1 VYFQLRKLILWS
13 RKDAPPR
20 IVEFVPGVV
29 NVISGASKTG
39 KSAVIPIIDYCLCS
53 DKCAIPVGVIR
64 ENCSWFGIVI
74 DTVEGQKLL
83 ARREPGDQQKTGDMM
98 LLEAPEIAV
107 PARISEKTTNVD
119 VVKSMLNRLGGL
131 TALGFEP
138 GTENGF
144 KSRPGFRDLMAFT
157 FQPQNIVANPD
168 TLFFKADTTEHREK
182 LKTIFPYVLGAVT
195 AEVLQARF
203 ELDRLNRALRR
214 KEAELREIVN
224 ASSAWRLEAQS
235 WLRQAIELG
244 LLPADE
250 LISEDWTAI
259 LERLRRISTRGSG
272 AASPSLAGI
281 DVALSRLEALRG
293 EESEIASRLTEHR
306 NRLNELRRL
315 LESSEAYGGAMRVQR
330 ERLGLADWLRGVAGD
345 STNDV
350 EDPLVALSMG
360 QRDRLT
366 ALCNALAAVEVRLR
380 SHPSFSDT
388 LEKEVLRQRAATEA
402 VLERLN
408 EVRRE
413 AATLERDSDS
423 AQDAANRFDHTE
435 RFIGR
440 LDQALRLYD
449 QADQS
454 SDLRASI
461 SALRSQ
467 IDELQ
472 RVVSDAEIRRKL
484 RNALDRVEAIAG
496 RYIPLLDAEWPE
508 APIKLIVEELTVK
521 VLRGNRED
529 YLWEI
534 GSGANWLAYH
544 VAMTLALQRFFLNE
558 PHHPVPAMLIFDQPS
573 QVYFPRR
580 LARPEESE
588 IVQWRDQDVVAVR
601 KVFSLLGEEV
611 RNAKGRLQIIVLDHA
626 DDDVWGGLS
635 DVQLIEEWR
644 GSALVPSEWL

>member
-20 IVEFVPGVV
+20 IVEFAPGVV

-244 LLPADE
+244 Y
-250 LISEDWTAI
+250 LISGCRA
-259 LERLRRISTRGSG
+259 LGKAARR
-272 AASPSLAGI
+272 
-281 DVALSRLEALRG
+281 D
-293 EESEIASRLTEHR
+293 
-306 NRLNELRRL
+306 
-315 LESSEAYGGAMRVQR
+315 
-330 ERLGLADWLRGVAGD
+330 
-345 STNDV
+345 
-350 EDPLVALSMG
+350 
-360 QRDRLT
+360 
-366 ALCNALAAVEVRLR
+366 
-380 SHPSFSDT
+380 
-388 LEKEVLRQRAATEA
+388 
-402 VLERLN
+402 
-408 EVRRE
+408 
-413 AATLERDSDS
+413 
-423 AQDAANRFDHTE
+423 
-435 RFIGR
+435 
-440 LDQALRLYD
+440 
-449 QADQS
+449 
-454 SDLRASI
+454 
-461 SALRSQ
+461 
-467 IDELQ
+467 
-472 RVVSDAEIRRKL
+472 
-484 RNALDRVEAIAG
+484 
-496 RYIPLLDAEWPE
+496 
-508 APIKLIVEELTVK
+508 
-521 VLRGNRED
+521 
-529 YLWEI
+529 
-534 GSGANWLAYH
+534 
-544 VAMTLALQRFFLNE
+544 
-558 PHHPVPAMLIFDQPS
+558 
-573 QVYFPRR
+573 
-580 LARPEESE
+580 
-588 IVQWRDQDVVAVR
+588 
-601 KVFSLLGEEV
+601 
-611 RNAKGRLQIIVLDHA
+611 
-626 DDDVWGGLS
+626 
-635 DVQLIEEWR
+635 
-644 GSALVPSEWL
+644 